1 MSLTENPTTGYS
13 WMVID
18 QDLKTNNLYTVLK
31 TVNESYVSSR
41 PVGDYTL
48 GVGGVKTIAFK
59 VIGKGEGMLNL
70 YYARSWEIQPL
81 IESGDDIA

>member
-1 MSLTENPTTGYS
+1 MSLTENPTTGYF

-41 PVGDYTL
+41 PAGDYTL

-59 VIGKGEGMLNL
+59 VIGEGEGMLNL

-81 IESGDDIA
+81 IEKGDDIA

>member
-1 MSLTENPTTGYS
+1 
-13 WMVID
+13 MVID
-18 QDLKTNNLYTVLK
+18 QDLKTNNLYAVLK

-41 PVGDYTL
+41 PAGDYTL

-59 VIGKGEGMLNL
+59 VIGEGEGMLNL

>member
-41 PVGDYTL
+41 PSGDYTL

-59 VIGKGEGMLNL
+59 VIGEGEGMLNL